1 MHELHEHVEHG
12 EMTENVYSSF
22 LNELKRVPRYK
33 FYAQQTEI
41 HYRLGLNLCMRQE
54 STAPYF
60 SFNALKL
67 NKYIK
72 TDGSGG
78 DDDDEQNSHYVE
90 IVAEETLGNDLGQSL
105 LRKK

>member
-1 MHELHEHVEHG
+1 MNYTNMKHG

-22 LNELKRVPRYK
+22 LNELKEFLVIS
-33 FYAQQTEI
+33 FIQQTEI
-41 HYRLGLNLCMRQE
+41 IMSRFNSVCARNL
-54 STAPYF
+54 TPYF

-78 DDDDEQNSHYVE
+78 GDDDDEQNSHYVE
-90 IVAEETLGNDLGQSL
+90 MVDEDMLGNDLGQSL

>member
-1 MHELHEHVEHG
+1 M
-12 EMTENVYSSF
+12 
-22 LNELKRVPRYK
+22 P
-33 FYAQQTEI
+33 
-41 HYRLGLNLCMRQE
+41 
-54 STAPYF
+54 APYF